1 MSGWLIFWIVVFI
14 LIVLAIAANLR
25 DIIRYMKIR
34 FM

>member
-1 MSGWLIFWIVVFI
+1 MSGWLIFWIVVI

-25 DIIRYMKIR
+25 DIIRYLKIR